1 MNTRAVPHDVEAL
14 QIRARENAQQQVEQ
28 LNDWERAL
36 HREWV
41 SLLSRNAISFPYP
54 MEGTLEDGTPTSGSI
69 QTAPAF
75 QAWNSNTLSRGTVL
89 QRDRLRGRTRM
100 VITGEVIPEVEEPQV
115 SAINV
120 GTLKAT
126 TSDEDKYCMLDSGAN
141 VMVVPL
147 MRDMKGDKTTCSLV
161 GDNKTQGLIISR
173 LYTETRTYLVVAVRM
188 PQFYCH
194 QHTWFV

>member
-1 MNTRAVPHDVEAL
+1 MDE
-14 QIRARENAQQQVEQ
+14 
-28 LNDWERAL
+28 WERAL

-41 SLLSRNAISFPYP
+41 SLISRKAISFPYP
-54 MEGTLEDGTPTSGSI
+54 MEGTLEDGTTTSESI
-69 QTAPAF
+69 QTTTASSI
-75 QAWNSNTLSRGTVL
+75 WNSNTPPRGTVL
-89 QRDRLRGRTRM
+89 QRDRLRGRTHW
-100 VITGEVIPEVEEPQV
+100 VVSGEFIPEVEEPHV

-147 MRDMKGDKTTCSLV
+147 TRGMKGDRTMCSLV

-173 LYTETRTYLVVAVRM
+173 LYTEARTYLVLLALSTFSLSEAFFDPHRGNVSNVNNIILKI
-188 PQFYCH
+188 PN
-194 QHTWFV
+194 WI